1 MSSRS
6 AAGRFTGL
14 RREEVAMLAGMSIDY
29 YIRLERGNLSGAS
42 DSVLEALGRALK
54 LGDAET
60 AHLFDLARAATA
72 SPRVRRK
79 RSPQTVRP
87 SVQRV
92 IDAITA
98 APAWVRNDRGD
109 VLASNELGRA
119 LYLDMMTEGPTPP
132 NSARFTFLNPK
143 AREFFSD
150 WERAADD
157 VVAVL
162 RSTAGKNPYDKDLTD
177 LIGELSTRSEE
188 FRTRWAR
195 HDVKYNRAGR
205 KRLHHP
211 IVGDL
216 DLSFEALEVPADR
229 DCASTCTQQIPRHP
243 PRTHLKSSQ
252 VGPPPS
258 VKRQRPRS
266 RRKNEPPSSTVL
278 VVGATGSNGRYA
290 VAEARNIVM
299 LQGDRRQSG
308 SPADGVI
315 ARDQIAR
322 ILIDSL
328 HMPPKSSVTI
338 SPQSER

>member
-1 MSSRS
+1 MTHSDDVRKFLTSRR
-6 AAGRFTGL
+6 ARITPEEAGLPVYGGNRRVTGL

-54 LGDAET
+54 LDDAET

-72 SPRVRRK
+72 FPRVRRK

-92 IDAITA
+92 IDAITT

-109 VLASNELGRA
+109 VLAANELGRA
-119 LYLDMMTEGPTPP
+119 LYLDMMAEGPNPP

-143 AREFFSD
+143 AREFFAD

-188 FRTRWAR
+188 FRARWAR
-195 HDVKYNRAGR
+195 HDVKYHRAGR

-216 DLSFEALEVPADR
+216 DLSFEALELPAAPGLRINVYTADPET
-229 DCASTCTQQIPRHP
+229 ASEDALKVLASWAATQRE
-243 PRTHLKSSQ
+243 TTTAA
-252 VGPPPS
+252 V
-258 VKRQRPRS
+258 
-266 RRKNEPPSSTVL
+266 NE
-278 VVGATGSNGRYA
+278 
-290 VAEARNIVM
+290 
-299 LQGDRRQSG
+299 
-308 SPADGVI
+308 
-315 ARDQIAR
+315 
-322 ILIDSL
+322 
-328 HMPPKSSVTI
+328 KK
-338 SPQSER
+338 